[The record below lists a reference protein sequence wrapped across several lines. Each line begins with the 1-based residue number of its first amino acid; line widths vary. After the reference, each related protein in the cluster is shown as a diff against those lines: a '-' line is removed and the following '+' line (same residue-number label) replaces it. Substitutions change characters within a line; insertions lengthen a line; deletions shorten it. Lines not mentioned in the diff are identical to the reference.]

1 MDSKRITALR
11 AIMKRE
17 GIDYYYIPT
26 ADFHE
31 SEYVVEYFKA
41 RKFITGFTGSA
52 GVAVIGQEEAWLWTD
67 GRYFI
72 QAAAQIEGSGFGLM
86 KMGQEGVPTVMQY
99 LGEKLQEGQCIG
111 FDARV
116 VNTNDAKEFAKIAAK
131 KHGSLKTDKD
141 LLDEVWTDRPALVH
155 QPADVL
161 KDEFNGEAT
170 ASKLARVREQMEKEE
185 AQYHIIST
193 LDDIAWILNVRGNDI
208 PHVPVVLS
216 FLVIGKEDTMWFV
229 EENALS
235 DAVKEM
241 AAECGI
247 TIRPYEDVY
256 AYAATIPEHSTVL
269 LDKRKVNYR
278 ITNALSETVHI
289 VSKANPSQLM
299 KAIKNEIELE
309 NTRKAHLLDGIA
321 VTKFMYWL
329 KKNVGK
335 IPMDEVSVSDYLQ
348 SLREQMEGYRDI
360 SFDTIAGYNANAAM
374 MHYSATET
382 DKKNIEPEGLYL
394 VDSGGQYVGG
404 TTDVTRT
411 IALGPVTDTMKK
423 HFSKTACG
431 MLRLADTRF
440 LYGCTGKN
448 VDIMAREPL
457 WECYI
462 DYKCGT
468 GHGIGY
474 ILNVHE
480 GPQNIRWRFNPGVKE
495 AVLEEG
501 MIVSDE
507 PGVYIEG
514 SHGIRIEN
522 ILEVVKEEKN
532 GDGQF
537 MAFRHLTYVPVDLDV
552 IDTQYMEPSDVRKLN
567 AYHAEVYKRL
577 SPYFEG
583 EELEMLKKATRAV

>member
-72 QAAAQIEGSGFGLM
+72 QAASQIEGSGFGLM

-131 KHGSLKTDKD
+131 KHGSLKTDND

-216 FLVIGKEDTMWFV
+216 FLVIGKEDAMWFV

-256 AYAATIPEHSTVL
+256 AYAATIPENSTVL

-374 MHYSATET
+374 MHYKA
-382 DKKNIEPEGLYL
+382 EPDTAAKLEPQGMLL
-394 VDSGGQYVGG
+394 VDSGGHYDTG
-404 TTDVTRT
+404 TTDITRT
-411 IALGPVTDTMKK
+411 FVLGPISDIQKK
-423 HFSKTACG
+423 HFTMVVKSN
-431 MLRLADTRF
+431 LNLANVKF
-440 LYGCTGKN
+440 LYGCNGISLD
-448 VDIMAREPL
+448 VICREPIWKENL
-457 WECYI
+457 
-462 DYKCGT
+462 DYQCGT
-468 GHGIGY
+468 GHGVGY
-474 ILNVHE
+474 LLNVHE
-480 GPQNIRWRFNPGVKE
+480 GPNSFRWQYRPGFDNPFE
-495 AVLEEG
+495 AG
-501 MIVSDE
+501 MITTDE
-507 PGVYIEG
+507 PGIYLQDQY
-514 SHGIRIEN
+514 GIRTEN
-522 ILEVVKEEKN
+522 ELICVKGEKN
-532 GDGQF
+532 QYGQF
-537 MAFRHLTYVPVDLDV
+537 MGFENITYVPIDLDG
-552 IDTQYMEPSDVRKLN
+552 IDKQHLN
-567 AYHAEVYKRL
+567 AEDVKQLNDYHKMVYEKI
-577 SPYFEG
+577 SPYMTP
-583 EELEMLKKATRAV
+583 EENEWLKEYTREI

>member
-72 QAAAQIEGSGFGLM
+72 QAAAQIEESGFGLM

-131 KHGSLKTDKD
+131 KHGSLKTDND

-170 ASKLARVREQMEKEE
+170 ASKLARVREQMENEE

-216 FLVIGKEDTMWFV
+216 FLVIGKEDAMWFV
-229 EENALS
+229 EENALN

-256 AYAATIPEHSTVL
+256 AYAATIPENSTVL

-374 MHYSATET
+374 MHYKA
-382 DKKNIEPEGLYL
+382 EPDTAAKLEPQGMLL
-394 VDSGGQYVGG
+394 VDSGGHYDTG
-404 TTDVTRT
+404 TTDITRT
-411 IALGPVTDTMKK
+411 FVLGPISDIQKK
-423 HFSKTACG
+423 HFTMVVKSN
-431 MLRLADTRF
+431 LNLANVKF
-440 LYGCTGKN
+440 LYGCNGISLD
-448 VDIMAREPL
+448 VICREPIWKENL
-457 WECYI
+457 
-462 DYKCGT
+462 DYQCGT
-468 GHGIGY
+468 GHGVGY
-474 ILNVHE
+474 LLNVHE
-480 GPQNIRWRFNPGVKE
+480 GPNSFRWQYRPGFDNPFE
-495 AVLEEG
+495 AG
-501 MIVSDE
+501 MITTDE
-507 PGVYIEG
+507 PGIYLQDQY
-514 SHGIRIEN
+514 GIRTEN
-522 ILEVVKEEKN
+522 ELICVKGEKN
-532 GDGQF
+532 QYGQF
-537 MAFRHLTYVPVDLDV
+537 MGFENITYVPIDLDG
-552 IDTQYMEPSDVRKLN
+552 IDKQYLN
-567 AYHAEVYKRL
+567 AEDVKQLNDYHKMVYEKI
-577 SPYFEG
+577 SPYMTP
-583 EELEMLKKATRAV
+583 EENEWLKEYTRAI

>member
-72 QAAAQIEGSGFGLM
+72 QAANQIEGSGFGLM

-131 KHGSLKTDKD
+131 KHGSLKTDRD
-141 LLDEVWTDRPALVH
+141 LLDEVWTDRPALIH

-216 FLVIGKEDTMWFV
+216 FLVIGKEDAMWFV

-256 AYAATIPEHSTVL
+256 AYAATIPENSTVL

-374 MHYSATET
+374 MHYKA
-382 DKKNIEPEGLYL
+382 EPDTAAKLEPQGMLL
-394 VDSGGQYVGG
+394 VDSGGHYDTG
-404 TTDVTRT
+404 TTDITRT
-411 IALGPVTDTMKK
+411 FVLGPISDIQKK
-423 HFSKTACG
+423 HFTMVVKSN
-431 MLRLADTRF
+431 LNLANVKF
-440 LYGCTGKN
+440 LYGCNGISLD
-448 VDIMAREPL
+448 VICREPIWKENL
-457 WECYI
+457 
-462 DYKCGT
+462 DYQCGT
-468 GHGIGY
+468 GHGVGY
-474 ILNVHE
+474 LLNVHE
-480 GPQNIRWRFNPGVKE
+480 GPNSFRWQYRPGFDNPFE
-495 AVLEEG
+495 AG
-501 MIVSDE
+501 MITTDE
-507 PGVYIEG
+507 PGIYLQDQY
-514 SHGIRIEN
+514 GIRTEN
-522 ILEVVKEEKN
+522 ELICVKGEKN
-532 GDGQF
+532 QYGQF
-537 MAFRHLTYVPVDLDV
+537 MGFENITYVPIDLDG
-552 IDTQYMEPSDVRKLN
+552 IDKQYLN
-567 AYHAEVYKRL
+567 AEDVKQLNDYHKMVYEKI
-577 SPYFEG
+577 SPYMTP
-583 EELEMLKKATRAV
+583 EENEWLKEYTREI

>member
-131 KHGSLKTDKD
+131 KHGSLKTDND

-216 FLVIGKEDTMWFV
+216 FLVIGKEDAMWFV

-235 DAVKEM
+235 NAVKEM

-256 AYAATIPEHSTVL
+256 AYAATIPENSTVL
-269 LDKRKVNYR
+269 LDKRKVNFR

-374 MHYSATET
+374 MHYKA
-382 DKKNIEPEGLYL
+382 EPDTAAKLEPQGMLL
-394 VDSGGQYVGG
+394 VDSGGHYDTG
-404 TTDVTRT
+404 TTDITRT
-411 IALGPVTDTMKK
+411 FVLGPISDIQKK
-423 HFSKTACG
+423 HFTMVVKSN
-431 MLRLADTRF
+431 LNLANVKF
-440 LYGCTGKN
+440 LYGCNGISLD
-448 VDIMAREPL
+448 VICREPIWKENL
-457 WECYI
+457 
-462 DYKCGT
+462 DYQCGT
-468 GHGIGY
+468 GHGVGY
-474 ILNVHE
+474 LLNVHE
-480 GPQNIRWRFNPGVKE
+480 GPNSFRWQYRPGFDNPFE
-495 AVLEEG
+495 AG
-501 MIVSDE
+501 MITTDE
-507 PGVYIEG
+507 PGIYLQDQY
-514 SHGIRIEN
+514 GIRTEN
-522 ILEVVKEEKN
+522 ELICVKGEKN
-532 GDGQF
+532 QYGQF
-537 MAFRHLTYVPVDLDV
+537 MGFENITYVPIDLDG
-552 IDTQYMEPSDVRKLN
+552 IDKQYLN
-567 AYHAEVYKRL
+567 AEDVKQLNDYHNMVYEKI
-577 SPYFEG
+577 SPYMTP
-583 EELEMLKKATRAV
+583 EENEWLKEYTREI

>member
-72 QAAAQIEGSGFGLM
+72 QAANQIEGSGFGLM

-131 KHGSLKTDKD
+131 KHGSLKIDKD

-161 KDEFNGEAT
+161 KDEFNGEST

-216 FLVIGKEDTMWFV
+216 FLVIGKEDAMWFV

-256 AYAATIPEHSTVL
+256 AYAATIPENSTVL

-374 MHYSATET
+374 MHYKA
-382 DKKNIEPEGLYL
+382 EPDTAAKLEPQGMLL
-394 VDSGGQYVGG
+394 VDSGGHYDTG
-404 TTDVTRT
+404 TTDITRT
-411 IALGPVTDTMKK
+411 FVLGPISDIRKK
-423 HFSKTACG
+423 HFTMVVKSN
-431 MLRLADTRF
+431 LNLANVKF
-440 LYGCTGKN
+440 LYGCNGISLD
-448 VDIMAREPL
+448 VICREPIWKENL
-457 WECYI
+457 
-462 DYKCGT
+462 DYQCGT
-468 GHGIGY
+468 GHGVGY
-474 ILNVHE
+474 LLNVHE
-480 GPQNIRWRFNPGVKE
+480 GPNSFRWQYRPGFDNPFE
-495 AVLEEG
+495 AG
-501 MIVSDE
+501 MITTDE
-507 PGVYIEG
+507 PGIYLQDQY
-514 SHGIRIEN
+514 GIRTEN
-522 ILEVVKEEKN
+522 ELICVKGEKN
-532 GDGQF
+532 QYGQF
-537 MAFRHLTYVPVDLDV
+537 MGFENITYVPIDLDG
-552 IDTQYMEPSDVRKLN
+552 IDKQYLN
-567 AYHAEVYKRL
+567 AEDVKQLNDYHKMVYEKI
-577 SPYFEG
+577 SPYMTP
-583 EELEMLKKATRAV
+583 EENEWLKEYTREI

>member
-72 QAAAQIEGSGFGLM
+72 QAANQIEGSGFGLM

-131 KHGSLKTDKD
+131 KHGSLKTDND

-216 FLVIGKEDTMWFV
+216 FLVIGKEDAMWFV

-256 AYAATIPEHSTVL
+256 AYAATIPENSTVL

-299 KAIKNEIELE
+299 KSIKNEIELE

-374 MHYSATET
+374 MHYKA
-382 DKKNIEPEGLYL
+382 EPDTAAKLEPQGMLL
-394 VDSGGQYVGG
+394 VDSGGHYDTG
-404 TTDVTRT
+404 TTDITRT
-411 IALGPVTDTMKK
+411 FVLGPISDIQKK
-423 HFSKTACG
+423 HFTMVVKSN
-431 MLRLADTRF
+431 LNLANVKF
-440 LYGCTGKN
+440 LYGCNGISLD
-448 VDIMAREPL
+448 VICREPIWKENL
-457 WECYI
+457 
-462 DYKCGT
+462 DYQCGT
-468 GHGIGY
+468 GHGVGY
-474 ILNVHE
+474 LLNVHE
-480 GPQNIRWRFNPGVKE
+480 GPNSFRWQYRPGFDNPFE
-495 AVLEEG
+495 AG
-501 MIVSDE
+501 MITTDE
-507 PGVYIEG
+507 PGIYLQG
-514 SHGIRIEN
+514 QYGIRTEN
-522 ILEVVKEEKN
+522 ELICVKGEKN
-532 GDGQF
+532 QYGQF
-537 MAFRHLTYVPVDLDV
+537 MGFENITYVPIDLDG
-552 IDTQYMEPSDVRKLN
+552 IDKQYLN
-567 AYHAEVYKRL
+567 AEDVKQLNDYHKMVYEKI
-577 SPYFEG
+577 SPYMTP
-583 EELEMLKKATRAV
+583 EENEWLKEYTREI

>member
-72 QAAAQIEGSGFGLM
+72 QAASQIEGSGFGLM

-131 KHGSLKTDKD
+131 KHGSLKIDKD
-141 LLDEVWTDRPALVH
+141 LLDEVWTDRPALIH

-216 FLVIGKEDTMWFV
+216 FLVIGKEDAMWFV

-235 DAVKEM
+235 DVVKEM

-256 AYAATIPEHSTVL
+256 AYAATIPENSTVL

-374 MHYSATET
+374 MHYKA
-382 DKKNIEPEGLYL
+382 EPDTAAKLEPQGMLL
-394 VDSGGQYVGG
+394 VDSGGHYDTG
-404 TTDVTRT
+404 TTDITRT
-411 IALGPVTDTMKK
+411 FVLGPISDIQKK
-423 HFSKTACG
+423 HFTMVVKSN
-431 MLRLADTRF
+431 LNLANVKF
-440 LYGCTGKN
+440 LYGCNGISLD
-448 VDIMAREPL
+448 VICREPIWKENL
-457 WECYI
+457 
-462 DYKCGT
+462 DYQCGT
-468 GHGIGY
+468 GHGVGY
-474 ILNVHE
+474 LLNVHE
-480 GPQNIRWRFNPGVKE
+480 GPNSFRWQYRPGFDNPFE
-495 AVLEEG
+495 AG
-501 MIVSDE
+501 MITTDE
-507 PGVYIEG
+507 PGIYLQDQY
-514 SHGIRIEN
+514 GIRTEN
-522 ILEVVKEEKN
+522 ELICVKGEKN
-532 GDGQF
+532 QYGQF
-537 MAFRHLTYVPVDLDV
+537 MGFENITYVPIDLDG
-552 IDTQYMEPSDVRKLN
+552 IDKQYLN
-567 AYHAEVYKRL
+567 AEDVKQLNDYHKMVYEKI
-577 SPYFEG
+577 SPYMTP
-583 EELEMLKKATRAV
+583 EENEWLKEYTREI

>member
-31 SEYVVEYFKA
+31 SEYVVEYFKS

-72 QAAAQIEGSGFGLM
+72 QAASQIEGSGFGLM

-131 KHGSLKTDKD
+131 KHGSLKTDND

-216 FLVIGKEDTMWFV
+216 FLVIGKEDAMWFV

-256 AYAATIPEHSTVL
+256 AYAATIPENSTVL

-299 KAIKNEIELE
+299 KSIKNEIELE

-374 MHYSATET
+374 MHYKA
-382 DKKNIEPEGLYL
+382 EPDTAAKLEPQGMLL
-394 VDSGGQYVGG
+394 VDSGGHYDTG
-404 TTDVTRT
+404 TTDITRT
-411 IALGPVTDTMKK
+411 FVLGPISDIQKK
-423 HFSKTACG
+423 HFTMVVKSN
-431 MLRLADTRF
+431 LNLANVKF
-440 LYGCTGKN
+440 LYGCNGISLD
-448 VDIMAREPL
+448 VICREPIWKENL
-457 WECYI
+457 
-462 DYKCGT
+462 DYQCGT
-468 GHGIGY
+468 GHGVGY
-474 ILNVHE
+474 LLNVHE
-480 GPQNIRWRFNPGVKE
+480 GPNSFRWQYRPGFDNPFE
-495 AVLEEG
+495 AG
-501 MIVSDE
+501 MITTDE
-507 PGVYIEG
+507 PGIYLQDQY
-514 SHGIRIEN
+514 GIRTEN
-522 ILEVVKEEKN
+522 ELICVKGEKN
-532 GDGQF
+532 QYGQF
-537 MAFRHLTYVPVDLDV
+537 MGFENITYVPIDLDG
-552 IDTQYMEPSDVRKLN
+552 IDKQHLN
-567 AYHAEVYKRL
+567 AEDVKQLNDYHKMVYEKI
-577 SPYFEG
+577 SPYMTP
-583 EELEMLKKATRAV
+583 EENEWLKEYTREI

>member
-131 KHGSLKTDKD
+131 KHGSLKTDRD
-141 LLDEVWTDRPALVH
+141 LLDEVWTDRPALIH

-216 FLVIGKEDTMWFV
+216 FLVIGKEDAMWFV

-256 AYAATIPEHSTVL
+256 AYAATIPENSTVL

-299 KAIKNEIELE
+299 KSIKNEIELE

-374 MHYSATET
+374 MHYKA
-382 DKKNIEPEGLYL
+382 EPDTAAKLEPQGMLL
-394 VDSGGQYVGG
+394 VDSGGHYDTG
-404 TTDVTRT
+404 TTDITRT
-411 IALGPVTDTMKK
+411 FVLGPISDIQKK
-423 HFSKTACG
+423 HFTMVVKSN
-431 MLRLADTRF
+431 LNLANVKF
-440 LYGCTGKN
+440 LYGCNGISLD
-448 VDIMAREPL
+448 VICREPIWKENL
-457 WECYI
+457 
-462 DYKCGT
+462 DYQCGT
-468 GHGIGY
+468 GHGVGY
-474 ILNVHE
+474 LLNVHE
-480 GPQNIRWRFNPGVKE
+480 GPNSFRWQYRPGFDNPFE
-495 AVLEEG
+495 AG
-501 MIVSDE
+501 MITTDE
-507 PGVYIEG
+507 PGIYLQDQY
-514 SHGIRIEN
+514 GIRTEN
-522 ILEVVKEEKN
+522 ELICVKGEKN
-532 GDGQF
+532 QYGQF
-537 MAFRHLTYVPVDLDV
+537 MGFENITYVPIDLDG
-552 IDTQYMEPSDVRKLN
+552 IDKQYLN
-567 AYHAEVYKRL
+567 AEDVKQLNDYHKMVYEKI
-577 SPYFEG
+577 SPYMTP
-583 EELEMLKKATRAV
+583 EENEWLKEYTREI

>member
-72 QAAAQIEGSGFGLM
+72 QAASQIEGSGFGLM

-141 LLDEVWTDRPALVH
+141 LLDEVWTDHPALVH

-170 ASKLARVREQMEKEE
+170 ASKLARVREQMEKED

-216 FLVIGKEDTMWFV
+216 FLVIGKEDAMWFV

-256 AYAATIPEHSTVL
+256 AYAATIPENSTVL

-374 MHYSATET
+374 MHYKA
-382 DKKNIEPEGLYL
+382 EPDTAAKLEPQGMLL
-394 VDSGGQYVGG
+394 VDSGGHYDTG
-404 TTDVTRT
+404 TTDITRT
-411 IALGPVTDTMKK
+411 FVLGPIPDIQKK
-423 HFSKTACG
+423 HFTMVVKSN
-431 MLRLADTRF
+431 LNLANVKF
-440 LYGCTGKN
+440 LYGCNGISLD
-448 VDIMAREPL
+448 VICREPIWKENL
-457 WECYI
+457 
-462 DYKCGT
+462 DYQCGT
-468 GHGIGY
+468 GHGVGY
-474 ILNVHE
+474 LLNVHE
-480 GPQNIRWRFNPGVKE
+480 GPNSFRWQYRPGFDNPFE
-495 AVLEEG
+495 AG
-501 MIVSDE
+501 MITTDE
-507 PGVYIEG
+507 PGIYLQDQY
-514 SHGIRIEN
+514 GIRTEN
-522 ILEVVKEEKN
+522 ELICVKGEKN
-532 GDGQF
+532 QYGQF
-537 MAFRHLTYVPVDLDV
+537 MGFENITYVPIDLDG
-552 IDTQYMEPSDVRKLN
+552 IDKQYLN
-567 AYHAEVYKRL
+567 AEDVKQLNDYHKMVYEKI
-577 SPYFEG
+577 SPYMTP
-583 EELEMLKKATRAV
+583 EENEWLKEYTRAI

>member
-11 AIMKRE
+11 EVMKRE

-52 GVAVIGQEEAWLWTD
+52 GVAVIGQEEAWRWTD

-99 LGEKLQEGQCIG
+99 LDEKLQEGQCIG

-116 VNTNDAKEFAKIAAK
+116 VNTNDAKEFAKIVAK

-216 FLVIGKEDTMWFV
+216 FLVIGKEDAMWFV

-256 AYAATIPEHSTVL
+256 AYAATIPENSTVL

-374 MHYSATET
+374 MHYKA
-382 DKKNIEPEGLYL
+382 EPDTAAKLEPQGMLL
-394 VDSGGQYVGG
+394 VDSGGHYDTG
-404 TTDVTRT
+404 TTDITRT
-411 IALGPVTDTMKK
+411 FVLGPISDIQKK
-423 HFSKTACG
+423 HFTMVVKSN
-431 MLRLADTRF
+431 LNLANVKF
-440 LYGCTGKN
+440 LYGCNGISLD
-448 VDIMAREPL
+448 VICREPIWKENL
-457 WECYI
+457 
-462 DYKCGT
+462 DYQCGT
-468 GHGIGY
+468 GHGVGY
-474 ILNVHE
+474 LLNVHE
-480 GPQNIRWRFNPGVKE
+480 GPNSFRWQYRPGFDNPFE
-495 AVLEEG
+495 AG
-501 MIVSDE
+501 MITTDE
-507 PGVYIEG
+507 PGIYLQDQY
-514 SHGIRIEN
+514 GIRTEN
-522 ILEVVKEEKN
+522 ELICVKGEKN
-532 GDGQF
+532 QYGQF
-537 MAFRHLTYVPVDLDV
+537 MGFENITYVPIDLDG
-552 IDTQYMEPSDVRKLN
+552 IDKQYLN
-567 AYHAEVYKRL
+567 AEDVKQLNDYHKMVYEKI
-577 SPYFEG
+577 SPYMTP
-583 EELEMLKKATRAV
+583 EENEWLKEYTREI

>member
-131 KHGSLKTDKD
+131 KHGSLKTDND

-216 FLVIGKEDTMWFV
+216 FLVIGKEDAMWFV

-269 LDKRKVNYR
+269 LGKRKVNYR

-374 MHYSATET
+374 MHYKA
-382 DKKNIEPEGLYL
+382 EPDTAAKLEPQGMLL
-394 VDSGGQYVGG
+394 VDSGGHYDTG
-404 TTDVTRT
+404 TTDITRT
-411 IALGPVTDTMKK
+411 FVLGPISDIQKK
-423 HFSKTACG
+423 HFTMVVKSN
-431 MLRLADTRF
+431 LNLANVKF
-440 LYGCTGKN
+440 LYGCNGISLD
-448 VDIMAREPL
+448 VICREPIWKENL
-457 WECYI
+457 
-462 DYKCGT
+462 DYQCGT
-468 GHGIGY
+468 GHGVGY
-474 ILNVHE
+474 LLNVHE
-480 GPQNIRWRFNPGVKE
+480 GPNSFRWQYRPGFDNPFE
-495 AVLEEG
+495 AG
-501 MIVSDE
+501 MITTDE
-507 PGVYIEG
+507 PGIYLQDQY
-514 SHGIRIEN
+514 GIRTEN
-522 ILEVVKEEKN
+522 ELICVKGEKN
-532 GDGQF
+532 QYGQF
-537 MAFRHLTYVPVDLDV
+537 MGFENITYVPIDLDG
-552 IDTQYMEPSDVRKLN
+552 IDKQYLN
-567 AYHAEVYKRL
+567 AEDVKQLNDYHKMVYEKI
-577 SPYFEG
+577 SPYMTP
-583 EELEMLKKATRAV
+583 EENEWLKEYTRAI

>member
-216 FLVIGKEDTMWFV
+216 FLVIGKENAMWFV

-256 AYAATIPEHSTVL
+256 AYAATIPENSTVL

-374 MHYSATET
+374 MHYKA
-382 DKKNIEPEGLYL
+382 EPDTAAKLEPQGMLL
-394 VDSGGQYVGG
+394 VDSGGHYDTG
-404 TTDVTRT
+404 TTDITRT
-411 IALGPVTDTMKK
+411 FVLGPISDIQKK
-423 HFSKTACG
+423 HFTMVVKSN
-431 MLRLADTRF
+431 LNLANVKF
-440 LYGCTGKN
+440 LYGCNGISLD
-448 VDIMAREPL
+448 VICREPIWKENL
-457 WECYI
+457 
-462 DYKCGT
+462 DYQCGT
-468 GHGIGY
+468 GHGVGY
-474 ILNVHE
+474 LLNVHE
-480 GPQNIRWRFNPGVKE
+480 GPNSFRWQYRPGFDNPFE
-495 AVLEEG
+495 AG
-501 MIVSDE
+501 MITTDE
-507 PGVYIEG
+507 PGIYLQDQY
-514 SHGIRIEN
+514 GIRTEN
-522 ILEVVKEEKN
+522 ELICVKGEKN
-532 GDGQF
+532 QYGQF
-537 MAFRHLTYVPVDLDV
+537 MGFENITYVPIDLDG
-552 IDTQYMEPSDVRKLN
+552 IDKQYLN
-567 AYHAEVYKRL
+567 AEDVKQLNDYHKMVYEKI
-577 SPYFEG
+577 SPYMTP
-583 EELEMLKKATRAV
+583 EENEWLKEYTRAI

>member
-131 KHGSLKTDKD
+131 KHGSLKTDND

-216 FLVIGKEDTMWFV
+216 FLVIGKEDAMWFV

-256 AYAATIPEHSTVL
+256 AYAATIPENSTVL

-299 KAIKNEIELE
+299 KSIKNEIELE

-374 MHYSATET
+374 MHYKA
-382 DKKNIEPEGLYL
+382 EPDTAAKLEPQGMLL
-394 VDSGGQYVGG
+394 VDSGGHYDTG
-404 TTDVTRT
+404 TTDITRT
-411 IALGPVTDTMKK
+411 FVLGPISDIQKK
-423 HFSKTACG
+423 HFTMVVKSN
-431 MLRLADTRF
+431 LNLANVKF
-440 LYGCTGKN
+440 LYGCNGISLD
-448 VDIMAREPL
+448 VICREPIWKENL
-457 WECYI
+457 
-462 DYKCGT
+462 DYQCGT
-468 GHGIGY
+468 GHGVGY
-474 ILNVHE
+474 LLNVHE
-480 GPQNIRWRFNPGVKE
+480 GPNSFRWQYRPGFDNPFE
-495 AVLEEG
+495 AG
-501 MIVSDE
+501 MITTDE
-507 PGVYIEG
+507 PGIYLQDQY
-514 SHGIRIEN
+514 GIRTEN
-522 ILEVVKEEKN
+522 ELICVKGEKN
-532 GDGQF
+532 QYGQF
-537 MAFRHLTYVPVDLDV
+537 MGFENITYVPIDLDG
-552 IDTQYMEPSDVRKLN
+552 IDKQHLN
-567 AYHAEVYKRL
+567 AEDVKQLNDYHKMVYEKI
-577 SPYFEG
+577 SPYMTP
-583 EELEMLKKATRAV
+583 EENEWLKEYTRAI

>member
-72 QAAAQIEGSGFGLM
+72 QAANQIEGSGFGLM

-131 KHGSLKTDKD
+131 KHGSLKIDKD

-161 KDEFNGEAT
+161 KDEFNGEST
-170 ASKLARVREQMEKEE
+170 ASKLARVREQMAKEE

-216 FLVIGKEDTMWFV
+216 FLVIGKEDAMWFV

-256 AYAATIPEHSTVL
+256 AYAATIPENSTVL

-374 MHYSATET
+374 MHYKA
-382 DKKNIEPEGLYL
+382 EPDTAAKLEPQGMLL
-394 VDSGGQYVGG
+394 VDSGGHYDTG
-404 TTDVTRT
+404 TTDITRT
-411 IALGPVTDTMKK
+411 FVLGPISDIQKK
-423 HFSKTACG
+423 HFTMVVKSN
-431 MLRLADTRF
+431 LNLANVKF
-440 LYGCTGKN
+440 LYGCNGISLD
-448 VDIMAREPL
+448 VICREPIWKENL
-457 WECYI
+457 
-462 DYKCGT
+462 DYQCGT
-468 GHGIGY
+468 GHGVGY
-474 ILNVHE
+474 LLNVHE
-480 GPQNIRWRFNPGVKE
+480 GPNSFRWQYRPGFDNPFE
-495 AVLEEG
+495 AG
-501 MIVSDE
+501 MITTDE
-507 PGVYIEG
+507 PGIYLQDQY
-514 SHGIRIEN
+514 GIRTEN
-522 ILEVVKEEKN
+522 ELICVKGEKN
-532 GDGQF
+532 QYGQF
-537 MAFRHLTYVPVDLDV
+537 MGFENITYVPIDLDG
-552 IDTQYMEPSDVRKLN
+552 IDKQYLN
-567 AYHAEVYKRL
+567 AEDVKQLNDYHKMVYEKI
-577 SPYFEG
+577 SPYMTP
-583 EELEMLKKATRAV
+583 EENEWLKEYTREI

>member
-131 KHGSLKTDKD
+131 KHGSLKTDND

-155 QPADVL
+155 QLVDVL
-161 KDEFNGEAT
+161 KDEFNGETT

-216 FLVIGKEDTMWFV
+216 FLVIGKEDAMWFV

-256 AYAATIPEHSTVL
+256 AYAATIPENSTVL

-299 KAIKNEIELE
+299 KSIKNEIELE

-374 MHYSATET
+374 MHYKA
-382 DKKNIEPEGLYL
+382 EPDTAAKLEPQGMLL
-394 VDSGGQYVGG
+394 VDSGGHYDTG
-404 TTDVTRT
+404 TTDITRT
-411 IALGPVTDTMKK
+411 FVLGPISDIQKK
-423 HFSKTACG
+423 HFTMVVKSN
-431 MLRLADTRF
+431 LNLANVKF
-440 LYGCTGKN
+440 LYGCNGISLD
-448 VDIMAREPL
+448 VICREPIWKENL
-457 WECYI
+457 
-462 DYKCGT
+462 DYQCGT
-468 GHGIGY
+468 GHGVGY
-474 ILNVHE
+474 LLNVHE
-480 GPQNIRWRFNPGVKE
+480 GPNSFRWQYRPGFDNPFE
-495 AVLEEG
+495 AG
-501 MIVSDE
+501 MITTDE
-507 PGVYIEG
+507 PGIYLQDQY
-514 SHGIRIEN
+514 GIRTEN
-522 ILEVVKEEKN
+522 ELICFKGEKN
-532 GDGQF
+532 QYGQF
-537 MAFRHLTYVPVDLDV
+537 MGFENITYVPIDLDG
-552 IDTQYMEPSDVRKLN
+552 IDKQYLN
-567 AYHAEVYKRL
+567 AEDVKQLNDYHKMVYEKI
-577 SPYFEG
+577 SPYMTP
-583 EELEMLKKATRAV
+583 EENEWLKEYTRAI

>member
-72 QAAAQIEGSGFGLM
+72 QAANQIEGSGFGLM

-131 KHGSLKTDKD
+131 KHGSLKIDKD

-161 KDEFNGEAT
+161 KDEFNGEST

-216 FLVIGKEDTMWFV
+216 FLVIGKEDAMWFV

-256 AYAATIPEHSTVL
+256 AYAATIPENSTVL

-374 MHYSATET
+374 MHYKA
-382 DKKNIEPEGLYL
+382 EPDTAAKLEPQGMLL
-394 VDSGGQYVGG
+394 VDSGGHYDTG
-404 TTDVTRT
+404 TTDITRT
-411 IALGPVTDTMKK
+411 FVLGPISDIQKK
-423 HFSKTACG
+423 HFTMVVKSN
-431 MLRLADTRF
+431 LNLANVKF
-440 LYGCTGKN
+440 LYGCNGISLD
-448 VDIMAREPL
+448 VICREPIWKENL
-457 WECYI
+457 
-462 DYKCGT
+462 DYQCGT
-468 GHGIGY
+468 GHGVGY
-474 ILNVHE
+474 LLNVHE
-480 GPQNIRWRFNPGVKE
+480 GPNSFRWQYRPGFDNPFE
-495 AVLEEG
+495 AG
-501 MIVSDE
+501 MITTDE
-507 PGVYIEG
+507 PGIYLQDQY
-514 SHGIRIEN
+514 GIRTEN
-522 ILEVVKEEKN
+522 ELICVKGEKN
-532 GDGQF
+532 QYGQF
-537 MAFRHLTYVPVDLDV
+537 MGFENITYVPIDLDG
-552 IDTQYMEPSDVRKLN
+552 IDKQHLN
-567 AYHAEVYKRL
+567 AEDVKQLNDYHKMVYEKI
-577 SPYFEG
+577 SPYMTP
-583 EELEMLKKATRAV
+583 EENEWLKEYTREI

>member
-17 GIDYYYIPT
+17 GIDNYYIPT

-131 KHGSLKTDKD
+131 KHGSLKTDND

-216 FLVIGKEDTMWFV
+216 FLVIGKEDAMWFV

-256 AYAATIPEHSTVL
+256 AYAATIPENSTVL

-374 MHYSATET
+374 MHYKA
-382 DKKNIEPEGLYL
+382 EPYTAAKLEPQGMLL
-394 VDSGGQYVGG
+394 VDSGGHYDTG
-404 TTDVTRT
+404 TTDITRT
-411 IALGPVTDTMKK
+411 FVLGPISDIQKK
-423 HFSKTACG
+423 HFTMVVKSN
-431 MLRLADTRF
+431 LNLANVKF
-440 LYGCTGKN
+440 LYGCNGISLD
-448 VDIMAREPL
+448 VICREPIWKENL
-457 WECYI
+457 
-462 DYKCGT
+462 DYQCGT
-468 GHGIGY
+468 GHGVGY
-474 ILNVHE
+474 LLNVHE
-480 GPQNIRWRFNPGVKE
+480 GPNSFRWQYRPGFDNPFE
-495 AVLEEG
+495 AG
-501 MIVSDE
+501 MITTDE
-507 PGVYIEG
+507 PGIYLQDQY
-514 SHGIRIEN
+514 GIRTEN
-522 ILEVVKEEKN
+522 ELICFKGEKN
-532 GDGQF
+532 QYGQF
-537 MAFRHLTYVPVDLDV
+537 MGFENITYVPIDLDG
-552 IDTQYMEPSDVRKLN
+552 IDKQYLSAEDVKQLN
-567 AYHAEVYKRL
+567 DYHKMVYEKI
-577 SPYFEG
+577 SPYMTP
-583 EELEMLKKATRAV
+583 EENEWLKEYTRAI

>member
-72 QAAAQIEGSGFGLM
+72 QAANQIEGSGFGLM

-131 KHGSLKTDKD
+131 KHGSLKIDKD

-161 KDEFNGEAT
+161 KDEFNGEST

-216 FLVIGKEDTMWFV
+216 FLVIGKEDAMWFV
-229 EENALS
+229 EVNALS

-256 AYAATIPEHSTVL
+256 AYAATIPENSTVL

-374 MHYSATET
+374 MHYKA
-382 DKKNIEPEGLYL
+382 EPDTAAKLEPQGMLL
-394 VDSGGQYVGG
+394 VDSGGHYDTG
-404 TTDVTRT
+404 TTDITRT
-411 IALGPVTDTMKK
+411 FVLGPISDIQKK
-423 HFSKTACG
+423 HFTMVVKSN
-431 MLRLADTRF
+431 LNLANVKF
-440 LYGCTGKN
+440 LYGCNGISLD
-448 VDIMAREPL
+448 VICREPIWKENL
-457 WECYI
+457 
-462 DYKCGT
+462 DYQCGT
-468 GHGIGY
+468 GHGVGY
-474 ILNVHE
+474 LLNVHE
-480 GPQNIRWRFNPGVKE
+480 GPNSFRWQYRPGFDNPFE
-495 AVLEEG
+495 AG
-501 MIVSDE
+501 MITTDE
-507 PGVYIEG
+507 PGIYLQDQY
-514 SHGIRIEN
+514 GIRTEN
-522 ILEVVKEEKN
+522 ELICFKGEKN
-532 GDGQF
+532 QYGQF
-537 MAFRHLTYVPVDLDV
+537 MGFENITYVPIDLDG
-552 IDTQYMEPSDVRKLN
+552 IDKQYLN
-567 AYHAEVYKRL
+567 AEDVKQLNDYHKMVYEKI
-577 SPYFEG
+577 SPYMTP
-583 EELEMLKKATRAV
+583 EENEWLKEYTRAI

>member
-72 QAAAQIEGSGFGLM
+72 QAASQIEGSGFGLM

-141 LLDEVWTDRPALVH
+141 LLDEVWTDRPALIH

-216 FLVIGKEDTMWFV
+216 FLVIGKEDAMWFV

-256 AYAATIPEHSTVL
+256 AYAATIPENSTVL

-374 MHYSATET
+374 MHYKA
-382 DKKNIEPEGLYL
+382 EPDTAAKLEPQGMLL
-394 VDSGGQYVGG
+394 VDSGGHYDTG
-404 TTDVTRT
+404 TTDITRT
-411 IALGPVTDTMKK
+411 FVLGPISDIQKK
-423 HFSKTACG
+423 HFTMVVKSN
-431 MLRLADTRF
+431 LNLANVKF
-440 LYGCTGKN
+440 LYGCNGISLD
-448 VDIMAREPL
+448 VICREPIWKENL
-457 WECYI
+457 
-462 DYKCGT
+462 DYQCGT
-468 GHGIGY
+468 GHGVGY
-474 ILNVHE
+474 LLNVHE
-480 GPQNIRWRFNPGVKE
+480 GPNSFRWQYRPGFDNPFE
-495 AVLEEG
+495 AG
-501 MIVSDE
+501 MITTDE
-507 PGVYIEG
+507 PGIYLQDQY
-514 SHGIRIEN
+514 GIRTEN
-522 ILEVVKEEKN
+522 ELICVKGEKN
-532 GDGQF
+532 QYGQF
-537 MAFRHLTYVPVDLDV
+537 MGFENITYVPIDLDG
-552 IDTQYMEPSDVRKLN
+552 IDKQYLN
-567 AYHAEVYKRL
+567 AEDVKQLNDYHKMVYEKI
-577 SPYFEG
+577 SPYMTP
-583 EELEMLKKATRAV
+583 EENEWLKEYTREI

>member
-72 QAAAQIEGSGFGLM
+72 QAASQIEGSGFGLM

-131 KHGSLKTDKD
+131 KHGSLKTDND

-216 FLVIGKEDTMWFV
+216 FLVIGKEDAMWFV

-256 AYAATIPEHSTVL
+256 AYAATIPENSTVL

-278 ITNALSETVHI
+278 ITKALSETVHI

-374 MHYSATET
+374 MHYKA
-382 DKKNIEPEGLYL
+382 EPDTAAKLEPQGMLL
-394 VDSGGQYVGG
+394 VDSGGHYDTG
-404 TTDVTRT
+404 TTDITRT
-411 IALGPVTDTMKK
+411 FVLGPISDIQKK
-423 HFSKTACG
+423 HFTMVVKSN
-431 MLRLADTRF
+431 LNLANVKF
-440 LYGCTGKN
+440 LYGCNGISLD
-448 VDIMAREPL
+448 VICREPIWKENL
-457 WECYI
+457 
-462 DYKCGT
+462 DYQCGT
-468 GHGIGY
+468 GHGVGY
-474 ILNVHE
+474 LLNVHE
-480 GPQNIRWRFNPGVKE
+480 GPNSFRWQYRPGFDNPFE
-495 AVLEEG
+495 AG
-501 MIVSDE
+501 MITTDE
-507 PGVYIEG
+507 PGIYLQDQY
-514 SHGIRIEN
+514 GIRTEN
-522 ILEVVKEEKN
+522 ELICFKGEKN
-532 GDGQF
+532 QYGQF
-537 MAFRHLTYVPVDLDV
+537 MGFENITYVPIDLDG
-552 IDTQYMEPSDVRKLN
+552 IDKQYLSAEDVKQLN
-567 AYHAEVYKRL
+567 DYHKMVYEKI
-577 SPYFEG
+577 SPYMTP
-583 EELEMLKKATRAV
+583 EENEWLKEYTREI

>member
-72 QAAAQIEGSGFGLM
+72 QAANQIEGSGFGLM

-131 KHGSLKTDKD
+131 KHGSLKIDKD

-161 KDEFNGEAT
+161 KDEFNGEST

-216 FLVIGKEDTMWFV
+216 FLVIGKEDAMWFV

-256 AYAATIPEHSTVL
+256 AYAATIPENSTVL

-374 MHYSATET
+374 MHYKA
-382 DKKNIEPEGLYL
+382 EPDTAAKLEPQGMLL
-394 VDSGGQYVGG
+394 VDSGGHYDTG
-404 TTDVTRT
+404 TTDITRT
-411 IALGPVTDTMKK
+411 FVLGPISDIQKK
-423 HFSKTACG
+423 HFTMVVKSN
-431 MLRLADTRF
+431 LNLANVKF
-440 LYGCTGKN
+440 LYGCNGISLD
-448 VDIMAREPL
+448 VICREPIWKENL
-457 WECYI
+457 
-462 DYKCGT
+462 DYQCGT
-468 GHGIGY
+468 GHGVGY
-474 ILNVHE
+474 LLNVHE
-480 GPQNIRWRFNPGVKE
+480 GPNSFRWQYRPGFDNPFE
-495 AVLEEG
+495 AG
-501 MIVSDE
+501 MITTDE
-507 PGVYIEG
+507 PGIYLQDQY
-514 SHGIRIEN
+514 GIRTEN
-522 ILEVVKEEKN
+522 ELICFKGEKN
-532 GDGQF
+532 QYGQF
-537 MAFRHLTYVPVDLDV
+537 MGFENITYVPIDLDG
-552 IDTQYMEPSDVRKLN
+552 IDKQYLN
-567 AYHAEVYKRL
+567 AEDVKQLNDYHKMVYEKI
-577 SPYFEG
+577 SPYMTP
-583 EELEMLKKATRAV
+583 EENEWLKEYTRAI

>member
-72 QAAAQIEGSGFGLM
+72 QAASQIEGSGFGLM

-131 KHGSLKTDKD
+131 KHGSLKTDND

-216 FLVIGKEDTMWFV
+216 FLVIGKEDAMWFV

-256 AYAATIPEHSTVL
+256 AYAATIAENSTVL

-299 KAIKNEIELE
+299 KSIKNEIELE

-374 MHYSATET
+374 MHYKA
-382 DKKNIEPEGLYL
+382 EPDTAAKLEPQGMLL
-394 VDSGGQYVGG
+394 VDSGGHYDTG
-404 TTDVTRT
+404 TTDITRT
-411 IALGPVTDTMKK
+411 FVLGPISDIQKK
-423 HFSKTACG
+423 HFTMVVKSN
-431 MLRLADTRF
+431 LNLANVKF
-440 LYGCTGKN
+440 LYGCNGISLD
-448 VDIMAREPL
+448 VICREPIWKENL
-457 WECYI
+457 
-462 DYKCGT
+462 DYQCGT
-468 GHGIGY
+468 GHGVGY
-474 ILNVHE
+474 LLNVHE
-480 GPQNIRWRFNPGVKE
+480 GPNSFRWQYRPGFDNPFE
-495 AVLEEG
+495 AG
-501 MIVSDE
+501 MITTDE
-507 PGVYIEG
+507 PGIYLQDQY
-514 SHGIRIEN
+514 GIRTEN
-522 ILEVVKEEKN
+522 ELICVKGEKN
-532 GDGQF
+532 QYGQF
-537 MAFRHLTYVPVDLDV
+537 MGFENITYVPIDLDG
-552 IDTQYMEPSDVRKLN
+552 IDKQHLN
-567 AYHAEVYKRL
+567 AEDVKQLNDYHKMVYEKI
-577 SPYFEG
+577 SPYMTP
-583 EELEMLKKATRAV
+583 EENEWLKEYTREI

>member
-216 FLVIGKEDTMWFV
+216 FLVIGKEDAMWFV

-256 AYAATIPEHSTVL
+256 AYAATIPENSTVL

-278 ITNALSETVHI
+278 ITNALSETIHI

-374 MHYSATET
+374 MHYKA
-382 DKKNIEPEGLYL
+382 EPDTAAKLEPQGMLL
-394 VDSGGQYVGG
+394 VDSGGHYDTG
-404 TTDVTRT
+404 TTDITRT
-411 IALGPVTDTMKK
+411 FVLGPISDIQKK
-423 HFSKTACG
+423 HFTMVVKSN
-431 MLRLADTRF
+431 LNLANVKF
-440 LYGCTGKN
+440 LYGCNGISLD
-448 VDIMAREPL
+448 VICREPIWKENL
-457 WECYI
+457 
-462 DYKCGT
+462 DYQCGT
-468 GHGIGY
+468 GHGVGY
-474 ILNVHE
+474 LLNVHE
-480 GPQNIRWRFNPGVKE
+480 GPNSFRWQYRPGFDNPFE
-495 AVLEEG
+495 AG
-501 MIVSDE
+501 MITTDE
-507 PGVYIEG
+507 PGIYLQDQY
-514 SHGIRIEN
+514 GIRTEN
-522 ILEVVKEEKN
+522 ELICFKGEKN
-532 GDGQF
+532 QYGQF
-537 MAFRHLTYVPVDLDV
+537 MGFENITYVPIDLDG
-552 IDTQYMEPSDVRKLN
+552 IDKQYLN
-567 AYHAEVYKRL
+567 AEDVKQLNDYHKMVYEKI
-577 SPYFEG
+577 SPYMTP
-583 EELEMLKKATRAV
+583 EENEWLKEYTREI

>member
-72 QAAAQIEGSGFGLM
+72 QAASQIEGSGFGLM

-131 KHGSLKTDKD
+131 KHGSLKTDRD
-141 LLDEVWTDRPALVH
+141 LLDEVWTDRPALIH

-216 FLVIGKEDTMWFV
+216 FLVIGKEDAMWFV

-247 TIRPYEDVY
+247 TIRQYEDVY
-256 AYAATIPEHSTVL
+256 AYAATIPENSTVL

-374 MHYSATET
+374 MHYKA
-382 DKKNIEPEGLYL
+382 EPDTAAKLEPQGMLL
-394 VDSGGQYVGG
+394 VDSGGHYDTG
-404 TTDVTRT
+404 TTDITRT
-411 IALGPVTDTMKK
+411 FVLGPISDIQKK
-423 HFSKTACG
+423 HFTMVVKSN
-431 MLRLADTRF
+431 LNLANVKF
-440 LYGCTGKN
+440 LYGCNGISLD
-448 VDIMAREPL
+448 VICREPIWKENL
-457 WECYI
+457 
-462 DYKCGT
+462 DYQCGT
-468 GHGIGY
+468 GHGVGY
-474 ILNVHE
+474 LLNVHE
-480 GPQNIRWRFNPGVKE
+480 GPNSFRWQYRPGFDNPFE
-495 AVLEEG
+495 AG
-501 MIVSDE
+501 MITTDE
-507 PGVYIEG
+507 LGIYLQDQY
-514 SHGIRIEN
+514 GIRTEN
-522 ILEVVKEEKN
+522 ELICVKGEKN
-532 GDGQF
+532 QYGQF
-537 MAFRHLTYVPVDLDV
+537 MGFENITYVPIDLDG
-552 IDTQYMEPSDVRKLN
+552 IDKQYLN
-567 AYHAEVYKRL
+567 AEDVKQLNDYHKMVYEKI
-577 SPYFEG
+577 SPYMTP
-583 EELEMLKKATRAV
+583 EENEWLKEYTRAI

>member
-131 KHGSLKTDKD
+131 KHGSLKTDND

-155 QPADVL
+155 QLVDVL

-216 FLVIGKEDTMWFV
+216 FLVIGKEDAMWFV

-256 AYAATIPEHSTVL
+256 AYAATIPENSTVL

-299 KAIKNEIELE
+299 KSIKNEIELE

-374 MHYSATET
+374 MHYKA
-382 DKKNIEPEGLYL
+382 EPDTAAKLEPQGMLL
-394 VDSGGQYVGG
+394 VDSGGHYDTG
-404 TTDVTRT
+404 TTDITRT
-411 IALGPVTDTMKK
+411 FVLGPISDIQKK
-423 HFSKTACG
+423 HFTMVVKSN
-431 MLRLADTRF
+431 LNLANVKF
-440 LYGCTGKN
+440 LYGCNGISLD
-448 VDIMAREPL
+448 VICREPIWKENL
-457 WECYI
+457 
-462 DYKCGT
+462 DYQCGT
-468 GHGIGY
+468 GHGVGY
-474 ILNVHE
+474 LLNVHE
-480 GPQNIRWRFNPGVKE
+480 GPNSFRWQYRPGFDNPFE
-495 AVLEEG
+495 AG
-501 MIVSDE
+501 MITTDE
-507 PGVYIEG
+507 PGIYLQDQY
-514 SHGIRIEN
+514 GIRTEN
-522 ILEVVKEEKN
+522 ELICFKGEKN
-532 GDGQF
+532 QYGQF
-537 MAFRHLTYVPVDLDV
+537 MGFENITYVPIDLDG
-552 IDTQYMEPSDVRKLN
+552 IDKQYLN
-567 AYHAEVYKRL
+567 AEDVKQLNDYHKMVYEKI
-577 SPYFEG
+577 SPYMTP
-583 EELEMLKKATRAV
+583 EENEWLKEYTRAI

>member
-72 QAAAQIEGSGFGLM
+72 QAASQIEGSGFGLM

-141 LLDEVWTDRPALVH
+141 LLDEVWTDRPELVH

-161 KDEFNGEAT
+161 KDEFNGEST

-216 FLVIGKEDTMWFV
+216 FLVIGKEDAMWFV
-229 EENALS
+229 DENALS

-256 AYAATIPEHSTVL
+256 AYAATIPENSTVL

-374 MHYSATET
+374 MHYKA
-382 DKKNIEPEGLYL
+382 EPDTAAKLEPQGMLL
-394 VDSGGQYVGG
+394 VDSGGHYDTG
-404 TTDVTRT
+404 TTDITRT
-411 IALGPVTDTMKK
+411 FVLGPIPDIQKK
-423 HFSKTACG
+423 HFTMVVKSN
-431 MLRLADTRF
+431 LNLANVKF
-440 LYGCTGKN
+440 LYGCNGISLD
-448 VDIMAREPL
+448 VICREPIWKENL
-457 WECYI
+457 
-462 DYKCGT
+462 DYQCGT
-468 GHGIGY
+468 GHGVGY
-474 ILNVHE
+474 LLNVHE
-480 GPQNIRWRFNPGVKE
+480 GPNSFRWQYRPGFDNPFE
-495 AVLEEG
+495 AG
-501 MIVSDE
+501 MITTDE
-507 PGVYIEG
+507 PGIYLQDQY
-514 SHGIRIEN
+514 GIRTEN
-522 ILEVVKEEKN
+522 ELICVKGEKN
-532 GDGQF
+532 QYGQF
-537 MAFRHLTYVPVDLDV
+537 MGFENITYVPIDLDG
-552 IDTQYMEPSDVRKLN
+552 IDKQYLN
-567 AYHAEVYKRL
+567 AEDVKQLNDYHKMVYEKI
-577 SPYFEG
+577 SPYMTP
-583 EELEMLKKATRAV
+583 EENEWLKEYTREI

>member
-131 KHGSLKTDKD
+131 KHGSLKTDND
-141 LLDEVWTDRPALVH
+141 LLDEVWTDRPALIH

-216 FLVIGKEDTMWFV
+216 FLVIGKEDAMWFV

-256 AYAATIPEHSTVL
+256 AYAATIPENSTVL

-299 KAIKNEIELE
+299 KSIKNEIELE

-374 MHYSATET
+374 MHYKA
-382 DKKNIEPEGLYL
+382 EPDTAAKLEPQGMLL
-394 VDSGGQYVGG
+394 VDSGGHYDTG
-404 TTDVTRT
+404 TTDITRT
-411 IALGPVTDTMKK
+411 FVLGPISDIQKK
-423 HFSKTACG
+423 HFTMVVKSN
-431 MLRLADTRF
+431 LNLANVKF
-440 LYGCTGKN
+440 LYGCNGISLD
-448 VDIMAREPL
+448 VICREPIWKENL
-457 WECYI
+457 
-462 DYKCGT
+462 DYQCGT
-468 GHGIGY
+468 GHGVGY
-474 ILNVHE
+474 LLNVHE
-480 GPQNIRWRFNPGVKE
+480 GPNSFRWQYRPGFDNPFE
-495 AVLEEG
+495 AG
-501 MIVSDE
+501 MITTDE
-507 PGVYIEG
+507 PGIYLQDQY
-514 SHGIRIEN
+514 GIRTEN
-522 ILEVVKEEKN
+522 ELICVKGEKN
-532 GDGQF
+532 QYGQF
-537 MAFRHLTYVPVDLDV
+537 MGFENITYVPIDLDG
-552 IDTQYMEPSDVRKLN
+552 IDKQYLN
-567 AYHAEVYKRL
+567 AEDVKQLNDYHKMVYEKI
-577 SPYFEG
+577 SPYMTP
-583 EELEMLKKATRAV
+583 EENEWLKEYTRAI

>member
-72 QAAAQIEGSGFGLM
+72 QAASQIEGSGFGLM

-131 KHGSLKTDKD
+131 KHGSLKTDND

-216 FLVIGKEDTMWFV
+216 FLVIGKEDAMWFV

-256 AYAATIPEHSTVL
+256 AYAATIPENSTVL

-299 KAIKNEIELE
+299 KSIKNEIELE

-374 MHYSATET
+374 MHYKA
-382 DKKNIEPEGLYL
+382 EPDTAAKLEPQGMLL
-394 VDSGGQYVGG
+394 VDSGGHYDTG
-404 TTDVTRT
+404 TTDITRT
-411 IALGPVTDTMKK
+411 FVLGPISDIQKK
-423 HFSKTACG
+423 HFTMVVKSN
-431 MLRLADTRF
+431 LNLANVKF
-440 LYGCTGKN
+440 LYGCNGISLD
-448 VDIMAREPL
+448 VICREPIWKENL
-457 WECYI
+457 
-462 DYKCGT
+462 DYQCGT
-468 GHGIGY
+468 GHGVGY
-474 ILNVHE
+474 LLNVHE
-480 GPQNIRWRFNPGVKE
+480 GPNSFRWQYRPGFDNPFE
-495 AVLEEG
+495 AG
-501 MIVSDE
+501 MITTDE
-507 PGVYIEG
+507 PGIYLQDQY
-514 SHGIRIEN
+514 GIRTEN
-522 ILEVVKEEKN
+522 ELICFKGEKN
-532 GDGQF
+532 QYGQF
-537 MAFRHLTYVPVDLDV
+537 MGFENITYVPIDLDG
-552 IDTQYMEPSDVRKLN
+552 IDKQYLN
-567 AYHAEVYKRL
+567 AEDVKQLNDYHKMVYEKI
-577 SPYFEG
+577 SPYMTP
-583 EELEMLKKATRAV
+583 EENEWLKEYTRAI

>member
-72 QAAAQIEGSGFGLM
+72 QAASQIEGSGFGLM

-131 KHGSLKTDKD
+131 KHGSLKTDND

-170 ASKLARVREQMEKEE
+170 ASKLARVREQMEKED

-216 FLVIGKEDTMWFV
+216 FLVIGKEDAMWFV

-256 AYAATIPEHSTVL
+256 AYAATIPENSTVL

-299 KAIKNEIELE
+299 KSIKNEIELE

-374 MHYSATET
+374 MHYKA
-382 DKKNIEPEGLYL
+382 EPDTAAKLEPQGMLL
-394 VDSGGQYVGG
+394 VDSGGHYDTG
-404 TTDVTRT
+404 TTDITRT
-411 IALGPVTDTMKK
+411 FVLGPISDIQKK
-423 HFSKTACG
+423 HFTMVVKSN
-431 MLRLADTRF
+431 LNLANVKF
-440 LYGCTGKN
+440 LYGCNGISLD
-448 VDIMAREPL
+448 VICREPIWKENL
-457 WECYI
+457 
-462 DYKCGT
+462 DYQCGT
-468 GHGIGY
+468 GHGVGY
-474 ILNVHE
+474 LLNVHE
-480 GPQNIRWRFNPGVKE
+480 GPNSFRWQYRPGFDNPFE
-495 AVLEEG
+495 AG
-501 MIVSDE
+501 MITTDE
-507 PGVYIEG
+507 PGIYLQDQY
-514 SHGIRIEN
+514 GIRTEN
-522 ILEVVKEEKN
+522 ELICVKGEKN
-532 GDGQF
+532 QYGQF
-537 MAFRHLTYVPVDLDV
+537 MGFENITYVPIDLDG
-552 IDTQYMEPSDVRKLN
+552 IDKQHLN
-567 AYHAEVYKRL
+567 AEDVKQLNDYHKMVYEKI
-577 SPYFEG
+577 SPYMTP
-583 EELEMLKKATRAV
+583 EENEWLKEYTREI

>member
-72 QAAAQIEGSGFGLM
+72 QAASQIEGSGFGLM

-131 KHGSLKTDKD
+131 KHGSLKTDND
-141 LLDEVWTDRPALVH
+141 LLDEVWTDRPALIH

-216 FLVIGKEDTMWFV
+216 FLVIGKEDAMWFV

-256 AYAATIPEHSTVL
+256 AYAATIPENSTVL

-374 MHYSATET
+374 MHYKA
-382 DKKNIEPEGLYL
+382 EPDTAAKLEPQGMLL
-394 VDSGGQYVGG
+394 VDSGGHYDTG
-404 TTDVTRT
+404 TTDITRT
-411 IALGPVTDTMKK
+411 FVLGPISDIQKK
-423 HFSKTACG
+423 HFTMVVKSN
-431 MLRLADTRF
+431 LNLANVKF
-440 LYGCTGKN
+440 LYGCNGISLD
-448 VDIMAREPL
+448 VICREPIWKENL
-457 WECYI
+457 
-462 DYKCGT
+462 DYQCGT
-468 GHGIGY
+468 GHGVGY
-474 ILNVHE
+474 LLNVHE
-480 GPQNIRWRFNPGVKE
+480 GPNSFRWQYRPGFDNPFE
-495 AVLEEG
+495 AG
-501 MIVSDE
+501 MITTDE
-507 PGVYIEG
+507 PGIYLQDQY
-514 SHGIRIEN
+514 GIRTEN
-522 ILEVVKEEKN
+522 ELICVKGEKN
-532 GDGQF
+532 QYGQF
-537 MAFRHLTYVPVDLDV
+537 MGFENITYVPIDLDG
-552 IDTQYMEPSDVRKLN
+552 IDKQYLN
-567 AYHAEVYKRL
+567 AEDVKQLNDYHKMVYEKI
-577 SPYFEG
+577 SPYMTP
-583 EELEMLKKATRAV
+583 EENEWLKEYTREI

>member
-131 KHGSLKTDKD
+131 KHGSLKIDKD

-216 FLVIGKEDTMWFV
+216 FLVIGKEDAMWFV

-256 AYAATIPEHSTVL
+256 AYAATIPENSTVL

-299 KAIKNEIELE
+299 KSIKNEIELE

-374 MHYSATET
+374 MHYKA
-382 DKKNIEPEGLYL
+382 EPDTAAKLEPQGMLL
-394 VDSGGQYVGG
+394 VDSGGHYDTG
-404 TTDVTRT
+404 TTDITRT
-411 IALGPVTDTMKK
+411 FVLGPISDIQKK
-423 HFSKTACG
+423 HFTMVVKSN
-431 MLRLADTRF
+431 LNLANVKF
-440 LYGCTGKN
+440 LYGCNGISLD
-448 VDIMAREPL
+448 VICREPIWKENL
-457 WECYI
+457 
-462 DYKCGT
+462 DYQCGT
-468 GHGIGY
+468 GHGVGY
-474 ILNVHE
+474 LLNVHE
-480 GPQNIRWRFNPGVKE
+480 GPNSFRWQYRPGFDNPFE
-495 AVLEEG
+495 AG
-501 MIVSDE
+501 MITTDE
-507 PGVYIEG
+507 PGIYLQDQY
-514 SHGIRIEN
+514 GIRTEN
-522 ILEVVKEEKN
+522 ELICFKGEKN
-532 GDGQF
+532 QYGQF
-537 MAFRHLTYVPVDLDV
+537 MGFENITYVPIDLDG
-552 IDTQYMEPSDVRKLN
+552 IDKQYLN
-567 AYHAEVYKRL
+567 AEDVKQLNDYHKMVYEKI
-577 SPYFEG
+577 SPYMTP
-583 EELEMLKKATRAV
+583 EENEWLKEYTREI

>member
-72 QAAAQIEGSGFGLM
+72 QAASQIEGSGFGLM

-131 KHGSLKTDKD
+131 KHGSLKTDND

-216 FLVIGKEDTMWFV
+216 FLVIGKEDAMWFV

-256 AYAATIPEHSTVL
+256 AYAATIPENSTVL

-299 KAIKNEIELE
+299 KSIKNEIELE

-374 MHYSATET
+374 MHYKA
-382 DKKNIEPEGLYL
+382 EPDTAAKLEPQGMLL
-394 VDSGGQYVGG
+394 VDSGGHYDTG
-404 TTDVTRT
+404 TTDITRT
-411 IALGPVTDTMKK
+411 FVLGPISDIQKK
-423 HFSKTACG
+423 HFTMVVKSN
-431 MLRLADTRF
+431 LNLANVKF
-440 LYGCTGKN
+440 LYGCNGISLD
-448 VDIMAREPL
+448 VICREPIWKENL
-457 WECYI
+457 
-462 DYKCGT
+462 DYQCGT
-468 GHGIGY
+468 GHGVGY
-474 ILNVHE
+474 LLNVHE
-480 GPQNIRWRFNPGVKE
+480 GPNSFRWQYRPGFDNPFE
-495 AVLEEG
+495 AG
-501 MIVSDE
+501 MITTDE
-507 PGVYIEG
+507 PGIYLQDQY
-514 SHGIRIEN
+514 GIRTEN
-522 ILEVVKEEKN
+522 ELICFKGEKN
-532 GDGQF
+532 QYGQF
-537 MAFRHLTYVPVDLDV
+537 MGFENITYVPIDLDG
-552 IDTQYMEPSDVRKLN
+552 IDKQHLN
-567 AYHAEVYKRL
+567 AEDVKQLNDYHKMVYEKI
-577 SPYFEG
+577 SPYMTP
-583 EELEMLKKATRAV
+583 EENEWLKEYTREI

>member
-31 SEYVVEYFKA
+31 SEYVVEYFKV

-131 KHGSLKTDKD
+131 KHGSLKTDRD
-141 LLDEVWTDRPALVH
+141 LLDEVWTDRPALIH

-216 FLVIGKEDTMWFV
+216 FLVIGKEDAMWFV

-256 AYAATIPEHSTVL
+256 AYAATIPENSTVL

-374 MHYSATET
+374 MHYKA
-382 DKKNIEPEGLYL
+382 EPDTAAKLEPQGMLL
-394 VDSGGQYVGG
+394 VDSGGHYDTG
-404 TTDVTRT
+404 TTDITRT
-411 IALGPVTDTMKK
+411 FVLGPISDIQKK
-423 HFSKTACG
+423 HFTMVVKSN
-431 MLRLADTRF
+431 LNLANVKF
-440 LYGCTGKN
+440 LYGCNGISLD
-448 VDIMAREPL
+448 VICREPIWKENL
-457 WECYI
+457 
-462 DYKCGT
+462 DYQCGT
-468 GHGIGY
+468 GHGVGY
-474 ILNVHE
+474 LLNVHE
-480 GPQNIRWRFNPGVKE
+480 GPNSFRWQYRPGFDNPFE
-495 AVLEEG
+495 AG
-501 MIVSDE
+501 MITTDE
-507 PGVYIEG
+507 PGIYLQDQY
-514 SHGIRIEN
+514 GIRTEN
-522 ILEVVKEEKN
+522 ELICVKGEKN
-532 GDGQF
+532 QYGQF
-537 MAFRHLTYVPVDLDV
+537 MGFENITYVPIDLDG
-552 IDTQYMEPSDVRKLN
+552 IDKQYLN
-567 AYHAEVYKRL
+567 AEDVKQLNDYHKMVYEKI
-577 SPYFEG
+577 SPYMTP
-583 EELEMLKKATRAV
+583 EENEWLKEYTREI

>member
-161 KDEFNGEAT
+161 KDEFNGEST

-216 FLVIGKEDTMWFV
+216 FLVIGKEDAMWFV

-256 AYAATIPEHSTVL
+256 AYAATIPENSTVL

-374 MHYSATET
+374 MHYKA
-382 DKKNIEPEGLYL
+382 EPDTAAKLEPQGMLL
-394 VDSGGQYVGG
+394 VDSGGHYDTG
-404 TTDVTRT
+404 TTDITRT
-411 IALGPVTDTMKK
+411 FVLGPISDIQKK
-423 HFSKTACG
+423 HFTMVVKSN
-431 MLRLADTRF
+431 LNLANVKF
-440 LYGCTGKN
+440 LYGCNGISLD
-448 VDIMAREPL
+448 VICREPIWKENL
-457 WECYI
+457 
-462 DYKCGT
+462 DYQCGT
-468 GHGIGY
+468 GHGVGY
-474 ILNVHE
+474 LLNVHE
-480 GPQNIRWRFNPGVKE
+480 GPNSFRWQYRPGFDNPFE
-495 AVLEEG
+495 AG
-501 MIVSDE
+501 MITTDE
-507 PGVYIEG
+507 PGIYLQDQY
-514 SHGIRIEN
+514 GIRTEN
-522 ILEVVKEEKN
+522 ELICVKGEKN
-532 GDGQF
+532 QYGQF
-537 MAFRHLTYVPVDLDV
+537 MGFENITYVPIDLDG
-552 IDTQYMEPSDVRKLN
+552 IDKQYLN
-567 AYHAEVYKRL
+567 AEDVKQLNDYHKMVYEKI
-577 SPYFEG
+577 SPYMTP
-583 EELEMLKKATRAV
+583 EENEWLKEYTRAI

>member
-131 KHGSLKTDKD
+131 KHGSLKTDND

-155 QPADVL
+155 QQADVL

-170 ASKLARVREQMEKEE
+170 ASKLARVREQMENEE

-216 FLVIGKEDTMWFV
+216 FLVIGKEDAMWFV

-235 DAVKEM
+235 NAVKEM

-256 AYAATIPEHSTVL
+256 AYAATIPENSTVL

-374 MHYSATET
+374 MHYKA
-382 DKKNIEPEGLYL
+382 EPDTAAKLEPQGMLL
-394 VDSGGQYVGG
+394 VDSGGHYDTG
-404 TTDVTRT
+404 TTDITRT
-411 IALGPVTDTMKK
+411 FVLGPISDIQKK
-423 HFSKTACG
+423 HFTMVVKSN
-431 MLRLADTRF
+431 LNLANVKF
-440 LYGCTGKN
+440 LYGCNGISLD
-448 VDIMAREPL
+448 VICREPIWKENL
-457 WECYI
+457 
-462 DYKCGT
+462 DYQCGT
-468 GHGIGY
+468 GHGVGY
-474 ILNVHE
+474 LLNVHE
-480 GPQNIRWRFNPGVKE
+480 GPNSFRWQYRPGFDNPFE
-495 AVLEEG
+495 AG
-501 MIVSDE
+501 MITTDE
-507 PGVYIEG
+507 PGIYLQDQY
-514 SHGIRIEN
+514 GIRTEN
-522 ILEVVKEEKN
+522 ELICVKGEKN
-532 GDGQF
+532 QYGQF
-537 MAFRHLTYVPVDLDV
+537 MGFENITYVPIDLDG
-552 IDTQYMEPSDVRKLN
+552 IDKQYLN
-567 AYHAEVYKRL
+567 AEDVKQLNDYHNMVYEKI
-577 SPYFEG
+577 SPYMTP
-583 EELEMLKKATRAV
+583 EENEWLKEYTREI

>member
-72 QAAAQIEGSGFGLM
+72 QAANQIEGSGFGLM

-131 KHGSLKTDKD
+131 KHGSLKIDKD

-161 KDEFNGEAT
+161 KDEFNGEST

-216 FLVIGKEDTMWFV
+216 FLVIGKEDAMWFV

-256 AYAATIPEHSTVL
+256 AYAATIPENSTVL

-374 MHYSATET
+374 MHYKA
-382 DKKNIEPEGLYL
+382 EPDTAAKLEPQGMLL
-394 VDSGGQYVGG
+394 VDSGGHYDTG
-404 TTDVTRT
+404 TTDITRT
-411 IALGPVTDTMKK
+411 FVLGPISDIRKK
-423 HFSKTACG
+423 HFTMVVKSN
-431 MLRLADTRF
+431 LNLANVKF
-440 LYGCTGKN
+440 LYGCNGISLD
-448 VDIMAREPL
+448 VICREPIWKENL
-457 WECYI
+457 
-462 DYKCGT
+462 DYQCGT
-468 GHGIGY
+468 GHGVGY
-474 ILNVHE
+474 LLNVHE
-480 GPQNIRWRFNPGVKE
+480 GPNSFRWQYRPGFDNPFE
-495 AVLEEG
+495 AG
-501 MIVSDE
+501 MITTDE
-507 PGVYIEG
+507 PGIYLQDQY
-514 SHGIRIEN
+514 GIRTEN
-522 ILEVVKEEKN
+522 ELICVKGEKN
-532 GDGQF
+532 QYGQF
-537 MAFRHLTYVPVDLDV
+537 MGFENITYVPIDLDG
-552 IDTQYMEPSDVRKLN
+552 IDKQYLN
-567 AYHAEVYKRL
+567 AEDVKQLNDYHKMVYEKI
-577 SPYFEG
+577 SPYMTP
-583 EELEMLKKATRAV
+583 EENEWLKEYTRAI